1 MNRGIRSGLALSLIL
16 GLFTTSPNAY
26 ADALEP
32 CRVKASA
39 NLDVSLG
46 FPLRPERL
54 AFIAKPKILVI
65 PFKLKDTPDYI
76 FTDEYKSDYKAA
88 AANIKELSQGK
99 ASVEFIFAPT
109 VSTELTLDDMTRFR
123 NGQGSASEENST
135 RGFIRKFIADHD
147 SKIDF
152 TGINGVMLEGS
163 STRENSSIAEAMM
176 YSLTQSNSLYR
187 PIQTAEGRID
197 NVILYDKHWPAITI
211 THETMHLYG
220 LTDSTGPTGANGF
233 TLMSSTQMNLLA
245 YEKWILGWYPNS
257 EVKCFDKI
265 SNSSVTEITLDYSKA
280 NQLAVIRAQSGS
292 VYIVETAVVKGDKY
306 LAYYALKINE
316 QNSLTFYP
324 EFIFNG
330 NGIPG
335 PFIGTYH
342 SIGTQLKS
350 PEFALIIS
358 DQSSS
363 TITLNLVSTS
373 LSSAPQYSDLV
384 SKASEALLKRKQ
396 EAEAKTTSVVKKTTI
411 TCIKGKTTKKVT
423 ATNPTCPKGYK
434 KK

>member
-1 MNRGIRSGLALSLIL
+1 MRSGLALSLIL
-16 GLFTTSPNAY
+16 GLFATSPNAY

-39 NLDVSLG
+39 SPDVSLG

-76 FTDEYKSDYKAA
+76 FTDEYKNDYKTA

-99 ASVEFIFAPT
+99 ASIEFIFAPT
-109 VSTELTLDDMTRFR
+109 ISTELTLDDMTQFK
-123 NGQGSASEENST
+123 NGQGSAPEANST
-135 RGFIRKFIADHD
+135 RGFVRKFIADHD

-176 YSLTQSNSLYR
+176 YSLTQSNSQFR
-187 PIQTAEGRID
+187 PIQTAEGRIN

-233 TLMSSTQMNLLA
+233 TLMSSTSLNLLS
-245 YEKWILGWYPNS
+245 YEKWILGWYPDS
-257 EVKCFDKI
+257 EVKCLDKI
-265 SNSSVTEITLDYSKA
+265 SNSSSTEFTLDYSKPA
-280 NQLAVIRAQSGS
+280 QLAVIRALSGS
-292 VYIVETAVVKGDKY
+292 VYLVETAIVKGEKY
-306 LAYYALKINE
+306 LAYYSLKVDNW
-316 QNSLTFYP
+316 NPLTFYP
-324 EFIFNG
+324 VNIFNG

-342 SIGTQLKS
+342 SIGTELSS
-350 PEFALIIS
+350 PEFKLLIS

-363 TITLNLVSTS
+363 AITFNLVSSS

-396 EAEAKTTSVVKKTTI
+396 EAEAKTTSIAKKTTI
-411 TCIKGKTTKKVT
+411 TCVKGKTTKKVT
-423 ATNPTCPKGYK
+423 ATNPACPKGYK